1 MKQLSTLIFG
11 LFFTINTYAQQA
23 EAQLLFEEAETLY
36 NKFMTLDCKSNPQ
49 DCQNTLMQCAQKL
62 DGAEKIVGEKPK
74 IVYLSALALYKTY
87 DLFDYANN
95 LYDDKHGEGLFKIV
109 YEARKSAK
117 RYLELKK
124 NAELDD
130 RYREMRKIVTEL
142 EQFPKDKA
150 TWLKEKQKRDAEIAK
165 ANKVREEKHRQFLAQ
180 VKEYDQKKD
189 QYYREIAPKIDAW
202 EYKDG
207 IKIGM
212 DFNELKQTKK
222 DWFKGHDISASG
234 STLYKYWKKYDS
246 DLLYNVN
253 TDKENKVMG
262 YQFQVF
268 NTKKDYTLVSE
279 NLQKLLD
286 DLKKYF
292 GENLVV
298 EKNGKGSR
306 FFAIKSSYAKHII
319 VIKEDLSSIDL
330 AKINTAAEFVYSNAY
345 KDELLEGKATV
356 DAAYLD
362 RYLGTY
368 KNGPSRIF
376 KFSREEDKPLLVL
389 NAENNPNTYYLLLNK
404 EKTEFVSNYYREA
417 PGDYGIR
424 NMTYYND
431 SNSFRVKFD
440 LEAGKLSYF
449 DKNGEEEIFTKVYE

>member
-11 LFFTINTYAQQA
+11 LFFAINTNAQNA

-36 NKFMTLDCKSNPQ
+36 EKYTTMDCAKNQ
-49 DCQNTLMQCAQKL
+49 QGCLEVLTQMAQKV

-124 NAELDD
+124 SAELDD

-165 ANKVREEKHRQFLAQ
+165 AKKVREEKPRQFLAQ

-202 EYKDG
+202 EYKEG

-212 DFNELKQTKK
+212 DFDELKNTKK
-222 DWFKGHDISASG
+222 EWFKGHKTDAYGSDHRNAYKNYEKDILVDVKVDKDKKVEGYKFQIYHTKNFYKNPPRG
-234 STLYKYWKKYDS
+234 S
-246 DLLYNVN
+246 
-253 TDKENKVMG
+253 
-262 YQFQVF
+262 
-268 NTKKDYTLVSE
+268 
-279 NLQKLLD
+279 LQDILD

-292 GENLVV
+292 GEHLVV
-298 EKNGKGSR
+298 ERYQRTGS
-306 FFAIKSSYAKHII
+306 FYVIKSPYAKYQII
-319 VIKEDLSSIDL
+319 IEGNS
-330 AKINTAAEFVYSNAY
+330 NTACLTKTNIAHNFLYPYAF
-345 KDELLEGKATV
+345 KQELLAGETAI
-356 DAAYLD
+356 DPAFLD
-362 RYLGTY
+362 RYLGIY
-368 KNGPSRIF
+368 KSGKLSY
-376 KFSREEDKPLLVL
+376 KFGREDDIPLLVL
-389 NAENNPNTYYLLLNK
+389 ETDNNPNTYYLLLNK

>member
-124 NAELDD
+124 NDEVDD

-298 EKNGKGSR
+298 EKNGKDSR

-389 NAENNPNTYYLLLNK
+389 NVENNANTFYFYLNKDTTEFEPLYYLEATNNYGYRKSTYYENNK
-404 EKTEFVSNYYREA
+404 TMRL
-417 PGDYGIR
+417 
-424 NMTYYND
+424 
-431 SNSFRVKFD
+431 KFD
-440 LEAGKLSYF
+440 IDAGKLSYF

>member
-165 ANKVREEKHRQFLAQ
+165 AKKVREEKHRQFLAQ

-222 DWFKGHDISASG
+222 DWFKGHVIRASG
-234 STLYKYWKKYDS
+234 SYLDKYWKKYDS
-246 DLLYNVN
+246 DLLYNVK

-268 NTKKDYTLVSE
+268 NTKKDYTLVSK

-319 VIKEDLSSIDL
+319 VIKDDLSNIDL
-330 AKINTAAEFVYSNAY
+330 AKINTAAEFVYSHAY
-345 KDELLEGKATV
+345 EDELLAGKASV

>member
-95 LYDDKHGEGLFKIV
+95 LYDDKHGERLFKIL

-234 STLYKYWKKYDS
+234 SDLHKYWKKYDS